1 MKISSSG
8 CWQGWYPHGA
18 RGVGRGG
25 QQDAA
30 LLPVRGHDQ
39 HGEQDGDHR
48 GAHEDPHQHGDQAAA
63 RHARQVPHRAPR
75 PRGREG
81 QGSGEGR
88 LCVVE
93 VEDMTVT
100 AAGHLL
106 AAGQGGLG
114 GQVAGHRPGL
124 QHRGGARLP
133 QGHLGEEVDRSNAMM
148 TILSCVGGIYMLN
161 SDAPLLFVTLSVIPR
176 KCNVILL

>member
-63 RHARQVPHRAPR
+63 RHPRQVPHRAPR

-81 QGSGEGR
+81 QGSGEAE
-88 LCVVE
+88 VVCGGG
-93 VEDMTVT
+93 
-100 AAGHLL
+100 GHDC
-106 AAGQGGLG
+106 
-114 GQVAGHRPGL
+114 
-124 QHRGGARLP
+124 
-133 QGHLGEEVDRSNAMM
+133 DRSWTPTGCWARRAGWA
-148 TILSCVGGIYMLN
+148 GGRTSTWL
-161 SDAPLLFVTLSVIPR
+161 TTPR
-176 KCNVILL
+176 RGPPTSRTSRRRSRPEQCNDDNTVLCWLVFTC

>member
-1 MKISSSG
+1 MKL
-8 CWQGWYPHGA
+8 QGGYPHGA
-18 RGVGRGG
+18 RGVRRGG
-25 QQDAA
+25 EQDAA

-63 RHARQVPHRAPR
+63 RHPGQVPHRAPR

-81 QGSGEGR
+81 QGSGE
-88 LCVVE
+88 VE
-93 VEDMTVT
+93 VVCGDEVMTVP

-133 QGHLGEEVDRSNAMM
+133 QGHLGEEVDRSHDDM
-148 TILSCVGGIYMLN
+148 TMLFRVGVNYMLN
-161 SDAPLLFVTLSVIPR
+161 
-176 KCNVILL
+176 C